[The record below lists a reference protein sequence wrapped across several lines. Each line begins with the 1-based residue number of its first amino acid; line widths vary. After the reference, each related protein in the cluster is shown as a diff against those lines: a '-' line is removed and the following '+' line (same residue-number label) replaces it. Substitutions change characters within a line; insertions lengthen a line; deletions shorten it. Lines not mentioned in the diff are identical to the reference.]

1 MEGNEGESHF
11 SRPGMIPLYD
21 DEALRCLHQPCC
33 LCLVALVPIIPTYLT

>member
-1 MEGNEGESHF
+1 MKGHEGESQF
-11 SRPGMIPLYD
+11 QTMIPLY